1 MPVVKT
7 KEVPVTL
14 ESEEPRHLESGVV
27 NIYPDIEYQT
37 IEGFGGAMT
46 ETSAYL
52 LSKMAPEVRKSLLQS
67 YFSRGGHNLKFVR
80 VHLDSCDYSLEEYQ
94 AVEDPMADPELK
106 TFSIKRDKMYIIPML
121 KEVLE
126 LTGGDISVMISPW
139 SPPACWKTPPVKR
152 KNDASVYGML
162 NLPPVPDEPS
172 RCNGGSLKPEFY
184 ASWAKYMIK
193 FVKAYLDEGIPVR
206 MLSVQNETIAATN
219 WDSCVWTSEQ
229 EKVFLRDFL
238 YPELKAA
245 GLSEKI
251 GLFIWDHNKERVLE
265 RATEIIDDETRG
277 MIAGVAFHWY
287 SGDHFEAVR
296 MLHEKYPEKILLMS
310 ECCEP
315 GQMGGRIMF
324 SRSVTTAGTKE
335 LKEALHYAHDII
347 GNINAGM
354 QRWIDWNLIVDKN
367 NGPRHVPGGFTATVI
382 ANDDGSYRE
391 KMSFSYVRHF
401 AGYIAPGAKRIGF
414 SRCSDDFEM
423 TAAKNPDGTL
433 TAVFLNKNETDA
445 GFAIRIEGNV
455 IRIELPA
462 KTISTVVIEK

>member
-1 MPVVKT
+1 
-7 KEVPVTL
+7 
-14 ESEEPRHLESGVV
+14 
-27 NIYPDIEYQT
+27 
-37 IEGFGGAMT
+37 MT

-67 YFSRGGHNLKFVR
+67 YFSREGHNLKFVR

-433 TAVFLNKNETDA
+433 TAVFLNTNETDA